1 MNTSAAVELIPDE
14 RVRRIHDAIVAN
26 PAAPIRLGILAPG
39 GYGKTAVLAELAG
52 LYRVAG
58 VRTATATDLLDE
70 PADLADRALLVDDA
84 HRLDPAMLRRVRALA
99 GAGGARV
106 IIAARPW
113 PATEE
118 LRELAGVL
126 DATAQLRPFDRAQV
140 GARLAAAGIAQQQG
154 LEELV
159 LAQTGGVPAFVDRVA
174 RAVDPDRPPEVP
186 AAAIGELGADLEAL
200 PADVLTFLL
209 AVDAGAAPHVDLLGD
224 LLGRSREEVAE
235 IAKAARATGL
245 IDWVGH
251 GGRLIPIV
259 RQAIRTLIP
268 VDRRTAVRQRLTDA
282 QLARGPAWAESVS
295 LAGDL
300 DTALRAADQVLAAP
314 NATTHADAARVA
326 AAALAHRG
334 QLARSTELFRWSGT
348 GLANAFAVIGLIGTG
363 QGADA
368 ERLVGKSTSDGPPT
382 LLAGAATLMATGL
395 HQSLTGAPTDALS
408 TLVRA
413 ASLLEPAEHAVLL
426 PDSPAALAGLVA
438 VQCGEFPVAD
448 SVLQRAVQAGMGG
461 VPFAVRHRL
470 LRAWV
475 GLSRGDLTATH
486 ERLRNAVACRPAG
499 TAPQPRDWLF
509 AVALEVGLARRASDL
524 ATLRRLWAQAGDAVI
539 RHPVDLYMLLPL
551 GEFTVA
557 AARLGD
563 SDRLA
568 AHLAA
573 AQNLLAQYGNPPLW
587 STWLAWSRLHA
598 AIIAEQQAA
607 AEEHLATLT
616 ACAATSRFTVTLAGA
631 ARCWLDILG
640 GKVDPAAV
648 EEAARDLHTAG
659 LRWDA
664 ARLAGQAA
672 IRTADRKAMVG
683 LMECARVLQGDAA
696 VPDSTSDPDGTNLG
710 RLSEREQQV
719 ARLVL
724 DGLTYREVGDR
735 LFISAK
741 TVEHHVARM
750 RQRLGSTN
758 RRELLGQLRQLLG
771 R

>member
-1 MNTSAAVELIPDE
+1 MWLNTTVELIPDE
-14 RVRRIHDAIVAN
+14 RVQRIRDAIAAN
-26 PAAPIRLGILAPG
+26 PTAPLRLGILAPG
-39 GYGKTAVLAELAG
+39 GYGKTTVLAELTALFRAAG
-52 LYRVAG
+52 IPTVHTVDPGGAVLG
-58 VRTATATDLLDE
+58 
-70 PADLADRALLVDDA
+70 DRALLLDDA
-84 HRLDPAMLRRVRALA
+84 HLLSPEVLRQARKLA
-99 GAGGARV
+99 EADGARV
-106 IIAARPW
+106 IVAARPW
-113 PATEE
+113 PAGPE
-118 LRELAGVL
+118 LRELAGAL

-140 GARLAAAGIAQQQG
+140 AVRLAGISPQPG

-159 LAQTGGVPAFVDRVA
+159 LAQTGGVPAFVDRVI
-174 RAVDPDRPPEVP
+174 RALEPDGPLEVP
-186 AAAIGELGADLEAL
+186 ASAIGELGADLEAL

-209 AVDAGAAPHVDLLGD
+209 AVDAGAAPHVDLLVD
-224 LLGRSREEVAE
+224 LLGKSREEVTE

-245 IDWVGH
+245 VDWTS
-251 GGRLIPIV
+251 RPDNALIPIV
-259 RQAIRTLIP
+259 RQAIRTLIS
-268 VDRRTAVRQRLTDA
+268 VDRRTSVRQRLTEI
-282 QLARGPAWAESVS
+282 QLERGPAWAESVA

-300 DTALRAADQVLAAP
+300 DTALRAADQVLTARG
-314 NATTHADAARVA
+314 DREAARVA

-334 QLARSTELFRWSGT
+334 QLTRSTELFRWSG
-348 GLANAFAVIGLIGTG
+348 GSLANAFAVIGLIGTG
-363 QGADA
+363 QGA
-368 ERLVGKSTSDGPPT
+368 ETQLGMSTSDGPPT
-382 LLAGAATLMATGL
+382 LLAGAATLMAHGVQQSITG
-395 HQSLTGAPTDALS
+395 TPTDALS

-413 ASLLEPAEHAVLL
+413 ASLLEPADHAALL
-426 PDSPAALAGLVA
+426 PDSPAALAALVA
-438 VQCGEFPVAD
+438 VQCGELPVAE
-448 SVLQRAVQAGMGG
+448 SVLQRAIQAGLGG

-475 GLSRGDLTATH
+475 GLCRGDLTATH
-486 ERLRNAVACRPAG
+486 ERLHNAVAARPPG
-499 TAPQPRDWLF
+499 TTPPPRDWLF
-509 AVALEVGLARRASDL
+509 AVALEVGLARRTSDL
-524 ATLRRLWAQAGDAVI
+524 GALRRLWAQAGDAVI
-539 RHPVDLYMLLPL
+539 RHSVDLYTLLPL

-573 AQNLLAQYGNPPLW
+573 ARELLAQHGNPPLW
-587 STWLAWSRLHA
+587 TTWLAWSQLHA
-598 AIIAEQQAA
+598 AIISEQRGA
-607 AEEHLATLT
+607 AEEHLATLST
-616 ACAATSRFTVTLAGA
+616 NANRFTATLAGA
-631 ARCWLDILG
+631 ARCWLDILA
-640 GKVDPAAV
+640 GKVDPTAV
-648 EEAARDLHTAG
+648 EEAARDLHASG

-683 LMECARVLQGDAA
+683 LMECARIMQGDVAI
-696 VPDSTSDPDGTNLG
+696 PDATSDPDNASPG

-758 RRELLGQLRQLLG
+758 RRELLVQLRQLLG